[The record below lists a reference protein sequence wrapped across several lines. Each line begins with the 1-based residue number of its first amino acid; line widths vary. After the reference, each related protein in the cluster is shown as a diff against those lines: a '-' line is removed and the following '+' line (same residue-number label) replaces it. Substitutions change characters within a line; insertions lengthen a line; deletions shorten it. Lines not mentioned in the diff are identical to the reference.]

1 MLVALALSGCS
12 GHSPVTTDVQGI
24 AFQTQAV
31 PPADAGRLYN
41 VVIGFTATGGA
52 ALPDRFE
59 LIAGVLPTGVTLD
72 RDREDLNLDGIPD
85 EDGAFTGNAR
95 LLGVPRQ
102 RGSYSFTVKAI
113 STGDL
118 TGSNGQPDLAATQP
132 FSVNVGEGAIAILT
146 PTAEEGTSDPAVP
159 AFPNVVPF
167 VNPANP
173 EAFFA
178 FPFLIAGGSNNNVA
192 TIYGP
197 REWELSS
204 FDNSVDTSIPATL
217 RMDVDETAVPGA
229 PANLSSFEQNIADGG
244 IFVLQAG
251 QQKVQL
257 GGFQSPRG
265 PVREDGPD
273 AGEDITAADPAF
285 MGGLLPI
292 WFQDAIVP
300 KNSRRDLADTL
311 QLSGGDNTLG
321 TASPVLF
328 SDYFNPGFKSTT
340 PPFAAKYPFT
350 ADQYLNAFFVTYT
363 AGTDLTPLSYRL
375 IVEAID
381 TRGTPANRLDDV
393 IARKAF
399 IVRVQI
405 PDIKIDTIQLP
416 SGQAGVLYTAQIAL
430 TGGVPPLF
438 TDLEYVDGTSDL
450 TATAGDPLVKA
461 NFGVELDPTIWRFIG
476 APRAA
481 APDTV
486 PGTPT
491 PDGPV
496 VELSVRA
503 WAQVMNPV
511 QASAA
516 QIPTGGVGEFDGTSA
531 VTGKKGRH
539 KTYPINVALPT
550 LPVVA
555 NVALAAGIDGVAYPG
570 DRVTGSGGVPLL
582 APNPVGFFDS
592 SPGAVYPSASAQRS
606 YRWSSSYILDE
617 SHPDPTLAG
626 MGYYP
631 GPANDSVGETHAGL
645 PYNLSLVTS
654 ETVAT
659 NGNISGTPNDRGYH
673 PTTISGLDFYI
684 GLASAPNL
692 TTFQQVFQRVYT
704 ISVSPDTAVYMRGVA
719 TSEGTGGKA
728 NGLNA
733 DDQMTEQRMVP
744 MLLAAGLFSVETGK
758 TPVRFAGM
766 PTNFDTLPLLLP
778 NGGTDSHNQMSV
790 PQVRGFWPAEA
801 NKETQFNSQTTAT
814 DEGWSHLQQEF
825 TWLQSPDASQS
836 RVFLWAEATKVGIFN
851 SGTWNQRFQQM
862 DLAKKRGVLVLNP
875 VTGKVHV
882 PAILDPASE
891 PDAGVLFG
899 AEYVLGCRSN
909 TYLSAYIYNYY
920 EGSAYTKGYYYAVED
935 SQHDRQA
942 HMHGGGVYLQAYST
956 TQVTS
961 TGGGWYMRPLGR
973 TATSVAMSADGKWC
987 ATALVG
993 QASLGANQQKFLL
1006 WRTDNQPIPAAF
1018 LGQSFIEGVP
1028 WVDEAGTAHLATD
1041 NPRAVIVKVGGQVAS
1056 TTTITANQRFLLP
1069 DSLMFVEGGLLF
1081 LNESQLQMV
1090 FGMSLLDGH
1099 LSSINLNTRVAVNG
1113 AGTGPTVDATYGQFV
1128 PDTDKLVAGITSA
1141 AHGVQF
1147 SFAGNKPAAGTT
1159 GPKRVAFVAG
1169 TMNLTS
1175 SYNETSPY
1183 SSSYPGPSG
1192 GYVGALSEMS
1202 ASSWPRQG
1210 YSQNGNANKS
1220 LIFMDLTTTGG
1231 SLELSTSTLRDLT
1244 GNSAAVYGDL
1254 LTPGRFGENL
1264 DRLVLSDDG
1273 NYAAVVRDVSVG
1285 GYLLYNYYG
1294 YYGGFATAYYY
1305 YIIGPWSSY
1314 AGWLS
1319 SHNLLL
1325 VSTSG
1330 ADMSS
1335 STGTTHVLFLGAGQ
1349 HGPSGST
1356 ASAKGGMP
1364 TYAVQQTHING
1375 SVSRI
1380 YGLNFSADGERLIMT
1395 YAAHNNY
1402 IPTGGYPFGT
1412 NWQPWSPSY
1421 TSQQTGYEVSLSLR
1435 FRQSGAATDFTS
1447 TSVLTNNL
1455 NGLTGTST
1463 IGTTT
1468 MPIGNTNSQQDFW
1481 ATFKSFD
1488 GRFIYYI
1495 SDQIDTS
1502 LTFTAANRNFLVGFN
1517 TTATNIGS
1525 GTALS
1530 PTRAP
1535 YTPFSPHSANIGF
1548 EQFDCNCWNYES
1560 RFAASPG
1567 GIASPAGPDAKGI
1580 LCMIASDASAGAGSA
1595 TDLEVYVM
1603 NANLGTPMFALT
1615 SAVTTG
1621 TANAINHLYLSCD
1634 GNMLA
1639 GQISKTATTSGN
1651 TRATLNNNSDLFVVR
1666 NIHAVLAGA
1675 TPSAIILSTGQS
1687 HGSSVAFVGD
1697 GTPAGPQALI
1707 YSSATASSSNS
1718 TWASRTLKSIFLA
1731 AGAIPSQLDNT
1742 QSVYSVLA
1750 GGRTINDIAANGN

>member
-1 MLVALALSGCS
+1 
-12 GHSPVTTDVQGI
+12 VQSI
-24 AFQTQAV
+24 AFQTTTI
-31 PPADAGRLYN
+31 PPGDAGQLYN
-41 VVIGFTATGGA
+41 VVIVFTSTGGA

-59 LIAGVLPTGVTLD
+59 LIGGVLPTGVTLN

-85 EDGAFTGNAR
+85 EDGEFTGNAR

-102 RGSYSFTVKAI
+102 DGSYSFTVKAI

-118 TGSNGQPDLAATQP
+118 NDAGGQPDLATTQP
-132 FSVNVGEGAIAILT
+132 FSVNVGKGRIAILT

-159 AFPNVVPF
+159 AFPAVVPF

-197 REWELSS
+197 REWELST
-204 FDNSVDTSIPATL
+204 FDVSVDTTIPATL
-217 RMDVDETAVPGA
+217 RADVDESTVPGA
-229 PANLSSFEQNIADGG
+229 PAISSFEQNIADGG

-273 AGEDITAADPAF
+273 AGEDISTTDPAF
-285 MGGLLPI
+285 MTGLLPI
-292 WFQDAIVP
+292 WFQGAGVP
-300 KNSRRDLADTL
+300 KNSRRDFADTTN
-311 QLSGGDNTLG
+311 LSGGDNTLG

-328 SDYFNPGFKSTT
+328 SDYFDAAFLTTT
-340 PPFAAKYPFT
+340 PPDFQAKYPFT
-350 ADQYLNAFFVTYT
+350 VDQYLNAFFVPYT

-381 TRGTPANRLDDV
+381 LNATPTNKHDDR
-393 IARKAF
+393 IARKAY

-405 PDIKIDTIQLP
+405 PDITIDTVQLP
-416 SGQAGVLYTAQIAL
+416 AGQAGVLYTAQIAL
-430 TGGVPPLF
+430 SGGVPPLF
-438 TDLEYVDGTSDL
+438 TDLEHVDATNDL
-450 TATAGDPLVKA
+450 TATSGDPLTKTI
-461 NFGVELDPTIWRFIG
+461 FGIELDPTIWRFMG

-486 PGTPT
+486 PATPT

-511 QASAA
+511 QASSA
-516 QIPTGGVGEFDGTSA
+516 QIPTGGVGEFDGTSP

-606 YRWSSSYILDE
+606 YRWSSSYILDA

-626 MGYYP
+626 MGYYTGTTDDSP
-631 GPANDSVGETHAGL
+631 GESHAGL

-673 PTTISGLDFYI
+673 PTTIAGLDFYI
-684 GLASAPNL
+684 GLASAPHL
-692 TTFQQVFQRVYT
+692 TNFQQVFQKVFT
-704 ISVSPDTAVYMRGVA
+704 ISVSPDSAVYMRGVQS
-719 TSEGTGGKA
+719 SEGTGGKA
-728 NGLNA
+728 NGLAA
-733 DDQMTEQRMVP
+733 DDQMSEQRMVP
-744 MLLAAGLFSVETGK
+744 MILAAGLFSVETGK
-758 TPVRFAGM
+758 TPVRFAGL
-766 PTNFDTLPLLLP
+766 PTNIDTLPVLLA
-778 NGGTDSHNQMSV
+778 NGGTDSHIETAV
-790 PQVRGFWPAEA
+790 PQIRGFWPAES
-801 NKETQFNSQTTAT
+801 NKETQWNYYTTTT
-814 DEGWSHLQQEF
+814 DEGWSHMQQEF
-825 TWLQSPDASQS
+825 TWVQSPDSQHR
-836 RVFLWAEATKVGIFN
+836 RVFLWTEATKTT
-851 SGTWNQRFQQM
+851 SYGTWSYRFQQQ
-862 DLAKKRGVLVLNP
+862 DLAKKRGVFVLNP

-882 PAILDPASE
+882 PATLDPASE
-891 PDAGVLFG
+891 VDAGVLFG
-899 AEYVLGCRSN
+899 AEYVLGCRANYYGS
-909 TYLSAYIYNYY
+909 YMYNYY
-920 EGSAYTKGYYYAVED
+920 EGAAYTKTYYYSIED
-935 SQHDRQA
+935 TQHDRQA
-942 HMHGGGVYLQAYST
+942 HLHGGGVYLQAFST
-956 TQVTS
+956 AIIGPP
-961 TGGGWYMRPLGR
+961 GGYYMRAIGR
-973 TATSVAMSADGKWC
+973 TATTVAMSADGKWC

-993 QASLGANQQKFLL
+993 QASSGPNQQKFLL
-1006 WRTDNQPIPAAF
+1006 WRTDNTPIPAAILAQAF
-1018 LGQSFIEGVP
+1018 VKGVP
-1028 WVDEAGTAHLATD
+1028 WVDEAGTAHTATD
-1041 NPRAVIVKVGGQVAS
+1041 NPRAVIVKIGGAVAS
-1056 TTTITANQRFLLP
+1056 GVTITANQRFLLP

-1081 LNESQLQMV
+1081 LNEPQLNYV

-1099 LSSINLNTRVAVNG
+1099 LSAANLNVRTVVNAASTGVAVDP
-1113 AGTGPTVDATYGQFV
+1113 AYGQFV
-1128 PDTDKLVAGITSA
+1128 PDTDKHVAGITSA

-1147 SFAGNKPAAGTT
+1147 SFAGNKTTAGMT
-1159 GPKRVAFVAG
+1159 GPKKVAFVAG

-1175 SYNETSPY
+1175 TYNETTPY
-1183 SSSYPGPSG
+1183 SASYSGPTG
-1192 GYVGALSEMS
+1192 GYLGALTDMS
-1202 ASSWPRQG
+1202 LTTWPRQG
-1210 YSQNGNANKS
+1210 YAQNGNANKS
-1220 LIFMDLTTTGG
+1220 LLFMDLTTTGG
-1231 SLELSTSTLRDLT
+1231 SLELSTSAVRDLT
-1244 GNSAAVYGDL
+1244 GSSSAVYGDL
-1254 LTPGRFGENL
+1254 LTPGRMGENL

-1314 AGWLS
+1314 PAWLAKQD
-1319 SHNLLL
+1319 LLL

-1335 STGTTHVLFLGAGQ
+1335 STGATHVLFLGTGQ

-1356 ASAKGGMP
+1356 ATAKGGMP
-1364 TYAVQQTHING
+1364 TYALQQAHING
-1375 SVSRI
+1375 SVTRL
-1380 YGLNFSADGERLIMT
+1380 YGLAFSADGERLIMT

-1412 NWQPWSPSY
+1412 NWQPWNPSY
-1421 TSQQTGYEVSLSLR
+1421 TSQQTGYETTLSLR
-1435 FRQSGAATDFTS
+1435 FRQSGAPTDFTS

-1468 MPIGNTNSQQDFW
+1468 MPIGNSNSQQDFW
-1481 ATFKSFD
+1481 ATFKSYD
-1488 GRFIYYI
+1488 GRFMYYI

-1517 TTATNIGS
+1517 TSATAIGA
-1525 GTALS
+1525 GTAVS
-1530 PTRAP
+1530 PTRQP

-1560 RFAASPG
+1560 RFAAAPG
-1567 GIASPAGPDAKGI
+1567 GINGPTGSDAKGI

-1603 NANLGTPMFALT
+1603 NTNLGTPLFPLT
-1615 SAVTTG
+1615 SSVTTG
-1621 TANAINHLYLSCD
+1621 TSNAINHLYMSCD
-1634 GNMLA
+1634 GNMVA
-1639 GQISKTATTSGN
+1639 GQASKTATTSGN
-1651 TRATLNNNSDLFVVR
+1651 TRAQLNNNSDLFVVT
-1666 NIHAVLAGA
+1666 NIHAVLNGA
-1675 TPSAIILSTGQS
+1675 TPNAIILSTGQS
-1687 HGSSVAFVGD
+1687 HGASVAFVGD

-1707 YSSATASSSNS
+1707 YSAAASSTSNS
-1718 TWASRTLKSIFLA
+1718 SWATRTLKSIFLA
-1731 AGAIPSQLDNT
+1731 TGAIPSQLDNT
-1742 QSVYSVLA
+1742 QSVYEVLA
-1750 GGRTINDIAANGN
+1750 GGRTINDIAADGN